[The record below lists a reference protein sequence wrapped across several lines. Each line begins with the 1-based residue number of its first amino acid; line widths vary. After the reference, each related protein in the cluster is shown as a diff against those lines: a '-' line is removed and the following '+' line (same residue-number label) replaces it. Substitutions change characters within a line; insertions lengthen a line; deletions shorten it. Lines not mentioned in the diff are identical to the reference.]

1 MVCCGCTGFATRN
14 LRHPSLHQT
23 RYKNEGMI
31 IRNKTTESA
40 QAWIEVGYGLFAA
53 AGPQG
58 LKVEVMARRVGKSKS
73 SFYHHFADLEC
84 FVELLLASHHD
95 RALVIAD
102 RERQCT
108 NVVPE
113 LLNVLLDVKQDLLF
127 NRQLRIHRAD
137 KNCEACFAK
146 SSRPVA
152 EAILPVWAD
161 MLGLGD
167 NSGLARM
174 VLNLSIENFYLQIT
188 DETLTYDW
196 LLTYVSGLKIMVR
209 EFQISSRP

>member
-1 MVCCGCTGFATRN
+1 
-14 LRHPSLHQT
+14 
-23 RYKNEGMI
+23 MI
-31 IRNKTTESA
+31 IRDKTTESA
-40 QAWIEVGYGLFAA
+40 RAWIEAGYELFAA
-53 AGPQG
+53 AGPNG

-84 FVELLLASHHD
+84 FVELLLARHHD

-102 RERQCT
+102 RERQCA
-108 NVVPE
+108 NVVPD
-113 LLNVLLDVKQDLLF
+113 LLNVLLEVKQDLLF

-137 KNCEACFAK
+137 KNCEACFEK
-146 SSRPVA
+146 STRPIA
-152 EAILPVWAD
+152 EAVLPVWAGL
-161 MLGLGD
+161 LGLGD

-196 LLTYVSGLKIMVR
+196 LLAYVDGLQAMVR
-209 EFQISSRP
+209 EFQLRSKP

>member
-1 MVCCGCTGFATRN
+1 
-14 LRHPSLHQT
+14 
-23 RYKNEGMI
+23 MI

-40 QAWIEVGYGLFAA
+40 QAWIEAGYELFAA

-137 KNCEACFAK
+137 KNYEACFAK
-146 SSRPVA
+146 SGRPVA